1 MSEQLQL
8 RRGTASQVAS
18 FTGAQ
23 GELVVDTT
31 NNRLVLQDGSTA
43 GGYAAA
49 KLSEVVTNTRT
60 AIADASHTALPTDRT
75 IAYGALTAP
84 RVVALPLA
92 SVYPTGTRLLV
103 VDESGSCSSINTIT
117 LTANGSDEIEGA
129 ASSVI
134 AIAYGY
140 VAIESNGSNAWT
152 IVDQFAPGSIAT
164 IAQGP
169 YGANIQFSVI
179 EMLVTLS
186 GASTTASTPI
196 PANCIVMAV
205 GARTVT
211 AITGAP
217 SFEVGVSGTGNAG
230 IFGSGLNIAAGSI
243 NYGLIG
249 PTAFYSAT
257 PLIVTATSGAF
268 TGGAVRLS
276 LHAMLMGPSTL

>member
-18 FTGAQ
+18 FIGAQ
-23 GELVVDTT
+23 GELVVDMT
-31 NNRLVLQDGSTA
+31 NNRLVLQDGSSS

-60 AIADASHTALPTDRT
+60 AIADASYTALPTDRT

-84 RVVALPLA
+84 RAVALPSA
-92 SVYPTGTRLLV
+92 SAYPTGTRLLV
-103 VDESGSCSSINTIT
+103 VDESGSCSSINPIT
-117 LTANGSDEIEGA
+117 LTANGSDEIDGA
-129 ASSVI
+129 ASWVI

-140 VAIESNGSNAWT
+140 AAIESNGSNAWT
-152 IVDQFAPGSIAT
+152 IVDLFAPGSIAT

-169 YGANIQFSVI
+169 FGANIQFSVL
-179 EMLVTLS
+179 ETLVTLS

-196 PANCIVMAV
+196 PANCVVMAV

-217 SFEVGVSGTGNAG
+217 SFQVGTSANPGQ
-230 IFGSGLNIAAGSI
+230 FGSGLNVAAGSV
-243 NYGLIG
+243 NCGLIG
-249 PTAFYSAT
+249 PTAFYAAT

-268 TGGAVRLS
+268 TAGAVRLS
-276 LHAMLMGPSTL
+276 VHATLMGPSTL

>member
-8 RRGTASQVAS
+8 RRGPASQVAT

-23 GELVVDTT
+23 GEVVVDTT
-31 NNRLVLQDGSTA
+31 NNRLILQDGATA

-60 AIADASHTALPTDRT
+60 AIADASYTALPTDRT
-75 IAYGALTAP
+75 IAYTALTAS
-84 RVVALPLA
+84 RVVSLPSAA
-92 SVYPTGTRLLV
+92 SYPTGTRLLV
-103 VDESGSCSSINTIT
+103 VDESGACSSINTIA
-117 LTANGSDEIEGA
+117 LTASGSDKIDGT

-140 VAIESNGSNAWT
+140 LAIEGNGSNAWT

-169 YGANIQFSVI
+169 YGANFQFSI
-179 EMLVTLS
+179 LETLVTLS
-186 GASTTASTPI
+186 GASTTAPTPI
-196 PANCIVMAV
+196 PANCIVVAV

-217 SFEVGVSGTGNAG
+217 SFGISAG
-230 IFGSGLNIAAGSI
+230 SNQFGSGLNVAAGSI

-249 PTAFYSAT
+249 PAPYYSAT
-257 PLIVTATSGAF
+257 PLVVTATSGAF

-276 LHAMLMGPSTL
+276 VHAILMGPSTL